1 MYAWI
6 MPRQPK
12 AWRDFSCLR
21 CGVLSQTKYDQ
32 QKFCT
37 RDCAYKYIR
46 ETYQYKEIA
55 PISWTCECGEV
66 FYRTHW
72 RDRRRYCDKCRLKY
86 KRARYRIKTVKRQG
100 AQFGMRISVDQIAER
115 DNYVCHLCD
124 DFVDMALPRTLG
136 LGATV
141 DHLLPISKGGLDI
154 MENVKLAH
162 WSCNRRKGNRV
173 DA

>member
-1 MYAWI
+1 MVK
-6 MPRQPK
+6 RVK
-12 AWRDFSCLR
+12 DWREFSCLR
-21 CGVLSQTKYDQ
+21 CGLLTLTKYDH

-37 RDCAYKYIR
+37 RDCAYKYSR
-46 ETYQYKEIA
+46 ENYEYKVIV
-55 PISWTCECGEV
+55 PIEWACECGEV

-72 RDRRRYCDKCRLKY
+72 RDRRRYCDRCRLKY

-115 DNYVCHLCD
+115 DNFICHLCGQV
-124 DFVDMALPRTLG
+124 VDMSLKRTFG
-136 LGATV
+136 FGATV
-141 DHLLPISKGGLDI
+141 DHVLPISKGGLDV

-162 WSCNRRKGNRV
+162 WSCNRKKGNRV